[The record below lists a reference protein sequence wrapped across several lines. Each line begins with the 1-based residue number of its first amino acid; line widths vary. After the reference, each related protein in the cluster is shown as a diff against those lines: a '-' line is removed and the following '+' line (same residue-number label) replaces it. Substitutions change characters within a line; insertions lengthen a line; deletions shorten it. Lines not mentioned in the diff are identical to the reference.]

1 MEERIQKLE
10 LDVLICNL
18 FQDYDT
24 LENAR
29 TKLRAVRDDFFK
41 NAYKDSL
48 STVNT
53 LIGQGIRVGILSAT
67 NKRNLT
73 EDLIRLEFPIDSL
86 VVLQGSDETQVHKP
100 DPDVFLPLIEKLRE
114 NSIGREDILYVG
126 DSLDDLKAATA
137 AGIGFIAITTGL
149 YSEEDFRKNGAQ
161 IILKDLTE
169 LIEKII

>member
-1 MEERIQKLE
+1 
-10 LDVLICNL
+10 
-18 FQDYDT
+18 
-24 LENAR
+24 
-29 TKLRAVRDDFFK
+29 
-41 NAYKDSL
+41 
-48 STVNT
+48 
-53 LIGQGIRVGILSAT
+53 
-67 NKRNLT
+67 
-73 EDLIRLEFPIDSL
+73 L